1 MEKKLILQLASPPGE
16 ALWELYEALNW
27 NRHVKQ
33 PAAGLELAH
42 RQAFRTAAM
51 YDGEKLVGVGRVVSD
66 GVIAA
71 LLCGLGVHPGYRR
84 RGIGRR
90 LVGVLAAECAAAKL
104 HLELLCEPE
113 LFDFYR
119 RCGFEPFLAGMRL
132 KI

>member
-71 LLCGLGVHPGYRR
+71 LLCGLGVHPGSAGGWWGCWPLNAPRR
-84 RGIGRR
+84 SFIWSCCANRSCSTFTAVADSNRFWP
-90 LVGVLAAECAAAKL
+90 EC
-104 HLELLCEPE
+104 
-113 LFDFYR
+113 D
-119 RCGFEPFLAGMRL
+119 
-132 KI
+132 